1 MHPRIT
7 LSYNAKDFD
16 DDFRTALL
24 RSGCENESLCF
35 MLDENDILESSF
47 LERINNLLAN
57 GEVPGLFEGNDYR
70 AFLDACRSGVQ
81 REGLLID
88 QPDEL
93 YNWFTANV
101 IRNFHVVFTMD
112 LPTGDLADKAAASPA
127 LFNRCVLNWMGNWTD
142 EALLQVALSLLQGIT
157 LDPQTSDVDIDT
169 AALSNMVAQI
179 SVSIHRLAEE
189 GAKLLSKQPISL
201 PPRQFVDFARQFAQL
216 HDQGRDRLEDQ
227 QRHFNSG
234 IEKLESTLE
243 EIASLQIELTE
254 KQKLLSFKQADA
266 NDKLQQMVADQK
278 EAEST
283 RFSSLDLQKDLSKQ
297 ESEIRSRK
305 AVVLDDLAK
314 VEPVV
319 EEARNS
325 VSNIKKQH
333 LSEVRSMSNPPEG
346 VQLALE
352 SVCALLGYKTDS
364 WRTIQAIIRRDDF
377 ISNIVN
383 FDSELRMNQNLRALM
398 ERHYLNNAQYT
409 FDTVNRAS
417 KACGPLVQWVI
428 AQVNFS
434 AILDK
439 VKPLRE
445 EVNELEHK
453 AETTRLNAMNMGN
466 LINGLE
472 TKIQLYKS
480 EYAALVSEAQLL
492 KLEAQTVEE
501 KLFKSVEL
509 LESLKSEED
518 RWRQERAKF
527 ETNMSVLCGDSL
539 LAAAFV
545 EYCGPLDQSARS
557 SILES
562 WRTLLEEKR
571 LEYTK
576 SSSVSDHLISSEER
590 QRWVKQSL
598 PDDDLWVENAV
609 ILSRS
614 RRYPL
619 FIDPSDRIRG
629 YLEKSSS
636 PQRLI
641 VTSFLSH
648 DFLKAT
654 ENAIRFGYPLLIED
668 ADHIQPVVFPLLREY
683 RNEAGRILTSL
694 GKQDIDVAPGFKLY
708 LSTRSP
714 SAYFP
719 PFLTSKLSV
728 IGFTVTKNSLRSQ
741 CLMEALKHDRPDLET
756 RRSQIYEAHT
766 ILTLRL
772 RELEKELLES
782 LYKSEGKILDN
793 NAVMSTLAKLKS
805 EAQEINQKVADTD
818 NLMAEINENTAAY
831 QGLADAAAAIFSI
844 LESLSAVN
852 HWYRFSL
859 SQFLGIFDAALH
871 ESGTIDKPGTERSS
885 MLVHRL
891 CSMTIQKVGPS
902 LHKDDRLLLALKILS
917 IMDLKK
923 QTLPLAHIAKC
934 FLQSDCSIES
944 QSKELDYNR
953 GPKIPK
959 SFVHAY
965 TVIDGNDLDRLMY
978 LASSQ
983 KSRLIHA
990 LESYVLDAF
999 QLSELSDDIE
1009 LNRLVSEDKPV
1020 SDLIALCAQPG
1031 NDVSH
1036 RVEELAQLNLTI
1048 YKPIAM
1054 GSSEGTLTAEA
1065 TIIQAARKGWW
1076 VLLHNF
1082 HLCLNWLPSLNQLL
1096 RRLVMHKKFRVFIT
1110 LELSRQLPVDLLIES
1125 RIFIFDSAFGLRTT
1139 LRETLKP
1146 IMSKYTREPTEKSR
1160 VLLALVWLHA
1170 VIKER
1175 HRYIPNSWSKRYDIG
1190 YADLETASFVA
1201 NNWLEVSARGRSH
1214 IAPEEIPWEALNLF
1228 IGSCVYGG
1236 HLDIS
1241 IDYDKLQRLCQ
1252 SFLNV
1257 HLFDDDFEFAPGLK
1271 GPEFS
1276 SEESMISWINN
1287 LPDHEP
1293 ASWLGLPAH
1302 SDSELLI
1309 DQGKWPF
1316 TSESANIYK
1325 PEDSLINLKC

>member
-1 MHPRIT
+1 
-7 LSYNAKDFD
+7 
-16 DDFRTALL
+16 
-24 RSGCENESLCF
+24 

-70 AFLDACRSGVQ
+70 VFLDACRSGVQ

-142 EALLQVALSLLQGIT
+142 EALLQVSLSLLHGIT
-157 LDPQTSDVDIDT
+157 LDPQTSDVDIET
-169 AALSNMVAQI
+169 ATLSDIVAHI
-179 SVSIHRLAEE
+179 SVTIHRLAEK
-189 GAKLLSKQPISL
+189 GAELLSNKPTTL
-201 PPRQFVDFARQFAQL
+201 APRQFVDFIRQFTLQ

-227 QRHFNSG
+227 QRHFNTG

-254 KQKLLSFKQADA
+254 KQKLLSFKQGDA
-266 NDKLQQMVADQK
+266 NDKLQQMVTDQK

-283 RFSSLDLQKDLSKQ
+283 RFSSLDLQKDLSTQ

-305 AVVLDDLAK
+305 SVVLGDLAK

-319 EEARNS
+319 EEARHS

-352 SVCALLGYKTDS
+352 SVCAILGYRTDN
-364 WRTIQAIIRRDDF
+364 WRSIQAIIRRDDF

-398 ERHYLNNAQYT
+398 ERQYLNNAQYT
-409 FDTVNRAS
+409 FDNVNRAS

-445 EVNELEHK
+445 EVNGLEDK
-453 AETTRLNAMNMGN
+453 AETTRLNAMNMGS
-466 LINGLE
+466 IIDGLE
-472 TKIQLYKS
+472 KKIQLYKS
-480 EYAALVSEAQLL
+480 EYATLVSEAQLL
-492 KLEAQTVEE
+492 KMEAHKVEE

-518 RWRQERAKF
+518 RWRQERGKF

-539 LAAAFV
+539 LAAAFI

-562 WRTLLEEKR
+562 WRLLLEGKR
-571 LEYTK
+571 LVYTK
-576 SSSVSDHLISSEER
+576 SSSVSDRLISSEER
-590 QRWVKQSL
+590 QQWVKQSL

-629 YLEKSSS
+629 YLEKSSF
-636 PQRLI
+636 PLRLV

-654 ENAIRFGYPLLIED
+654 ENAIRFGHPLLIED
-668 ADHIQPVVFPLLREY
+668 ADHIHPVVFPLLREY

-714 SAYFP
+714 SAYFS
-719 PFLTSKLSV
+719 PFLTSKLSI

-741 CLMEALKHDRPDLET
+741 CLMEALKHERPDLEI
-756 RRSQIYEAHT
+756 RRTQIYEAHT

-793 NAVMSTLAKLKS
+793 NVVMSTLIKLKS
-805 EAQEINQKVADTD
+805 EAQEINLKVADTN
-818 NLMAEINENTAAY
+818 NLIAEINENTEAY
-831 QGLADAAAAIFSI
+831 QRLADAAAAIFSI
-844 LESLSAVN
+844 LESLSAIN

-859 SQFLGIFDAALH
+859 NQFLGIFDATLH
-871 ESGTIDKPGTERSS
+871 ESGTLGKPGIERTSI
-885 MLVHRL
+885 LVHRL
-891 CSMTIQKVGPS
+891 CSMTIQKAGPS
-902 LHKDDRLLLALKILS
+902 LHKDDRLLLALKMLS
-917 IMDLKK
+917 IMNPMK
-923 QTLPLAHIAKC
+923 QTLPLASIANC
-934 FLQSDCSIES
+934 FAQSDRSNES
-944 QSKELDYNR
+944 QSEVLDDNI
-953 GPKIPK
+953 GPKTNEN
-959 SFVHAY
+959 FLHANM
-965 TVIDGNDLDRLMY
+965 VIDGTNLDRLRY
-978 LASSQ
+978 LASKQ
-983 KSRLIHA
+983 KSSLTQA
-990 LESYVLDAF
+990 LESYTLDAF
-999 QLSELSDDIE
+999 QLSELSDDNE
-1009 LNRLVSEDKPV
+1009 LTKLVSDDRPL

-1036 RVEELAQLNLTI
+1036 LVEELAQFNSTN

-1054 GSSEGTLTAEA
+1054 GSSEGTTAAET
-1065 TIIQAARKGWW
+1065 TIVQAAQKGWW
-1076 VLLHNF
+1076 VLLYNF
-1082 HLCLNWLPSLNQLL
+1082 HLCLNWLPSLKQLL
-1096 RRLVMHKKFRVFIT
+1096 RRLIVHKKFRIFIT
-1110 LELSRQLPVDLLIES
+1110 LELSRHLPVDLLLES
-1125 RIFIFDSAFGLRTT
+1125 RIFIFDSSFGLRTT

-1146 IMSKYTREPTEKSR
+1146 IMSRYTREPIEKSR

-1175 HRYIPNSWSKRYDIG
+1175 HRYIPNGWSKRYDIG
-1190 YADLETASFVA
+1190 HADLEAASFVA
-1201 NNWLEVSARGRSH
+1201 NNWLEVSTRGRSH
-1214 IAPEEIPWEALNLF
+1214 IAPEEIPWEVLNLF
-1228 IGSCVYGG
+1228 IGNCIYGG
-1236 HLDIS
+1236 HLDNP
-1241 IDYDKLQRLCQ
+1241 IDFDNLQHLGQ

-1257 HLFDDDFEFAPGLK
+1257 RLFDADFEFAPGLK
-1271 GPEFS
+1271 GPESS
-1276 SEESMISWINN
+1276 SEESMISWVNN

-1302 SDSELLI
+1302 SDRDLLV
-1309 DQGKWPF
+1309 DQGM
-1316 TSESANIYK
+1316 
-1325 PEDSLINLKC
+1325 